1 MKSINLIPPEQR
13 RGAGGIAGRTGGV
26 AYVVLATLVVLVVVG
41 VVYAV
46 SVHDVAK
53 RKTTLAEVTQEAGV
67 VTAQVAA
74 LQPYVLF
81 QTLSQSR
88 IEDVASLAAE
98 RFDWPRAMAQV
109 ALALPANVTL
119 NSLSGS
125 ATGGGGPA
133 AALSGSTAAS
143 GVTAGASASSTAT
156 TTPTAVVPAGVTVN
170 APTLSLSACA
180 AGSASVGQDTV
191 ATVLTRFRAL
201 QDVTSATVAE
211 YSTTG
216 CHGVSFSLSVT
227 YDNSYGI
234 PAVSLA
240 AAPDTTVGG

>member
-1 MKSINLIPPEQR
+1 MKAINLIPPDQR

-26 AYVVLATLVVLVVVG
+26 AYVVQAALVALVVVG

-53 RKTTLAEVTQEAGV
+53 RTTTLAEVTQETTV
-67 VTAQVAA
+67 VKAQIAA
-74 LQPYVLF
+74 LQPFVLF
-81 QTLSQSR
+81 QSLSQAR

-109 ALALPANVTL
+109 ALALPSNVTL
-119 NSLSGS
+119 NSLAGS
-125 ATGGGGPA
+125 AAGGSASPA
-133 AALSGSTAAS
+133 AVAGSSAS
-143 GVTAGASASSTAT
+143 GLTAGASASSSSTAT
-156 TTPTAVVPAGVTVN
+156 TTDPGGVTVN
-170 APTLSLSACA
+170 APTLSLSGCA
-180 AGSASVGQDTV
+180 HGSPSVGQDTV

-201 QDVTSATVAE
+201 QDVTSATVSQ
-211 YSTTG
+211 YTTAG
-216 CHGVSFSLSVT
+216 CAGVSFNLSAT